1 MTRKQT
7 QQNNAENYH
16 VYMVIPELKTIHALL
31 APILTTTIA
40 VAFIKKRKIKRQI
53 LTIFAVD
60 KKGIGRGV

>member
-40 VAFIKKRKIKRQI
+40 VAFIKKRKIKRK
-53 LTIFAVD
+53 F
-60 KKGIGRGV
+60 